1 LLFDLATVAGL
12 LSHSEKW
19 LSDQLR
25 AGRFPA
31 RRIGRKWA
39 FAKEDL
45 DAILELCAV
54 GPKAAALDDPTT
66 PAVSQRSSSMTRT
79 TARRMRRGCKA
90 SPTVEV
96 AS

>member
-1 LLFDLATVAGL
+1 LLFDVATVAGL

-54 GPKAAALDDPTT
+54 GPKAAASDDAT
-66 PAVSQRSSSMTRT
+66 PAVSQHSSSMTRT
-79 TARRMRRGCKA
+79 TTRRMRQGCKA
-90 SPTVEV
+90 SQAVEA